1 MKKDYQFP
9 HLSAW
14 VKRSSQ
20 LLRLTRDEI
29 VRSSRMCSQKASDV
43 WNGKD
48 IRISYYI
55 KVFKLLFDRS
65 DNPRYK
71 LTRRQMIESL
81 IDALLKELNALSEK

>member
-1 MKKDYQFP
+1 MKTDYQFP

-43 WNGKD
+43 WNGMD
-48 IRISYYI
+48 IRLSYYL

-65 DNPRYK
+65 GNPRYK
-71 LTRRQMIESL
+71 LNRRQLLEGLIE
-81 IDALLKELNALSEK
+81 ALLKELQNL

>member
-1 MKKDYQFP
+1 MKKNYQFP

-29 VRSSRMCSQKASDV
+29 VRSAFMCSQKASGV

-48 IRISYYI
+48 VRISYYLV
-55 KVFKLLFDRS
+55 VFKLLFDRS

-71 LTRRQMIESL
+71 FTRRQLIESL
-81 IDALLKELNALSEK
+81 IEALQEELKHL

>member
-29 VRSSRMCSQKASDV
+29 VRSASMCSQKASGV
-43 WNGKD
+43 
-48 IRISYYI
+48 
-55 KVFKLLFDRS
+55 
-65 DNPRYK
+65 
-71 LTRRQMIESL
+71 
-81 IDALLKELNALSEK
+81 